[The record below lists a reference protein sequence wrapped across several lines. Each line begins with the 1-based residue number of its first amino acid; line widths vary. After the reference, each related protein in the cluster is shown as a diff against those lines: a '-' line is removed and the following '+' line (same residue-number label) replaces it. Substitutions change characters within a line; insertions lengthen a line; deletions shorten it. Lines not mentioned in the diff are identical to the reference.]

1 MENSCSMM
9 EKRQCS
15 SVPSMTCD
23 DTPRTV
29 CMQVPSQDCQQS
41 QDCKDVPKV
50 GYECLL
56 FPMIMILQESC
67 QKVPRMV
74 CSDVTVPA
82 CKEKKVCNLVD
93 KTVDKEIV
101 EKKCAMVSDIPYY
114 VFYIIFP
121 SGQQE
126 AVSAD
131 TANAVQRDHGTS

>member
-1 MENSCSMM
+1 
-9 EKRQCS
+9 
-15 SVPSMTCD
+15 
-23 DTPRTV
+23 
-29 CMQVPSQDCQQS
+29 
-41 QDCKDVPKV
+41 
-50 GYECLL
+50 
-56 FPMIMILQESC
+56 
-67 QKVPRMV
+67 MV

-101 EKKCAMVSDIPYY
+101 EKKCTMVSDSDIPYY
-114 VFYIIFP
+114 VLFMAFP